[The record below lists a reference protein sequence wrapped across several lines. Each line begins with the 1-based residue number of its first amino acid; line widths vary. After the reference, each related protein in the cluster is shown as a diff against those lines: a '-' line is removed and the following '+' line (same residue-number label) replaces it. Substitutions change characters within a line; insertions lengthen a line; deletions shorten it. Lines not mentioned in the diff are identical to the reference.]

1 MPDLDAIKLAA
12 WTPENCPYLAHQLS
26 DCLSRKSTRG
36 MAGGRFVGE
45 GRIPEPRVKWLC
57 GDARVEQV
65 WAARV
70 GVYRQACSG
79 IPIAVRL

>member
-26 DCLSRKSTRG
+26 DCLSRKSARG
-36 MAGGRFVGE
+36 MPGGRFVGE

-57 GDARVEQV
+57 GDTRVEQV
-65 WAARV
+65 QAARESNTLLSV
-70 GVYRQACSG
+70 LYVY
-79 IPIAVRL
+79 